1 MNSEEIFLTIRIFY
15 KEKSFDINSKDVIT
29 LKEIKEKS
37 IKHFNINALYKNKVK
52 FFVKDNNNDN
62 DDKIYISSEDDIIK
76 NSIEKDPQNLII
88 ELQLT
93 TDDIKGN
100 KTKLLDKSIEKN
112 NKSIIDNIKN
122 EKEKNTFKIIR
133 NDCICFEGN
142 NNKINE
148 LNKEINKFKKNQ
160 VDYIQLNKEILKL
173 KNDIE
178 NYKKEIS
185 RLKEEN
191 LKLEVKYKK
200 SNLDFNLNDGK
211 RAKYI
216 KELEEKIKN
225 LININIDNKKNL
237 IKEEKV
243 IELNIQNNLEKLSFN
258 KQKLNLIN
266 NDIPYFMGETSS
278 LILQNDG
285 EPIYNNKDD
294 LYQVISIDKEI
305 SQKQENLNANL
316 SNINI
321 EEFINNN
328 NKNKFMS
335 RNEEIKKEF
344 DISNLNPKTEIKK
357 IKVKN
362 KNKFNFEEKKL
373 DIDNINK
380 IRKQCGDQ
388 VKNYSDEKI
397 QRILDENGGNFQNTL
412 VDIMLRFS
420 KIINN

>member
-1 MNSEEIFLTIRIFY
+1 MNSEEIFLTIKIFY
-15 KEKSFDINSKDVIT
+15 KEKSFDIYSKDVIT
-29 LKEIKEKS
+29 LKELKEKS
-37 IKHFNINALYKNKVK
+37 IKHFNINDLYKNKVK
-52 FFVKDNNNDN
+52 FIVKDNNNDN

-112 NKSIIDNIKN
+112 NKSIIYNIKN
-122 EKEKNTFKIIR
+122 EKEENTFKIIR

-148 LNKEINKFKKNQ
+148 LNKEINKFKKNK

-185 RLKEEN
+185 TLKGEN
-191 LKLEVKYKK
+191 LKLKK
-200 SNLDFNLNDGK
+200 RYYNSYMDFNNIDGK
-211 RAKYI
+211 RKKYI

-225 LININIDNKKNL
+225 LIDININNKKKL

-243 IELNIQNNLEKLSFN
+243 IEINIQSSLEKLSFN
-258 KQKLNLIN
+258 KQKLKLIN
-266 NDIPYFMGETSS
+266 NDIPNFIGETYS

-294 LYQVISIDKEI
+294 LNKVISIDKEI
-305 SQKQENLNANL
+305 SQKQENLNDNL
-316 SNINI
+316 NNINF
-321 EEFINNN
+321 EEFNNK
-328 NKNKFMS
+328 KNKFMS

-362 KNKFNFEEKKL
+362 KSKFNFEEKKL
-373 DIDNINK
+373 DIDTINK
-380 IRKQCGDQ
+380 IRKQCGAQ

-397 QRILDENGGNFQNTL
+397 QRILDENGGNFQKTL

-420 KIINN
+420 KIIND